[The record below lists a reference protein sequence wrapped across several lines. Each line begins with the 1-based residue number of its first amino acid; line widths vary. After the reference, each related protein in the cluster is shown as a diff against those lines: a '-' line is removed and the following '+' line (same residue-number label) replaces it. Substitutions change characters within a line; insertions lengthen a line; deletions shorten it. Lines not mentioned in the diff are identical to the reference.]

1 MSRTVSAMQRVDFEL
16 LFDLRA
22 ALLGRDDAIADGRQR
37 AVPEPLPRI
46 LLQGPEDVFRVLLG
60 LVFVEQRHDL
70 PHHDVHRIVAHLL
83 HVREEL
89 DAVLSQLADV
99 ELKLEVVAEEA
110 REAMHDDDIEGLGLA
125 RARFDHALE
134 LRPAIIRGGCT
145 GFHIGLDELIAARG
159 AIGFACRF

>member
-70 PHHDVHRIVAHLL
+70 AHHDVHGVVAHLL
-83 HVREEL
+83 GDGDEL
-89 DAVLSQLADV
+89 DAVPGQLTNV
-99 ELKLEVVAEEA
+99 ELELEMVAKEA
-110 REAMHDDDIEGLGLA
+110 AE
-125 RARFDHALE
+125 
-134 LRPAIIRGGCT
+134 
-145 GFHIGLDELIAARG
+145 
-159 AIGFACRF
+159 

>member
-60 LVFVEQRHDL
+60 LVFVEHRHDL
-70 PHHDVHRIVAHLL
+70 PHHDVHGIVVHLL
-83 HVREEL
+83 RDREEL

-99 ELKLEVVAEEA
+99 GLKLEVVAEEA
-110 REAMHDDDIEGLGLA
+110 REAMH
-125 RARFDHALE
+125 R
-134 LRPAIIRGGCT
+134 
-145 GFHIGLDELIAARG
+145 
-159 AIGFACRF
+159 